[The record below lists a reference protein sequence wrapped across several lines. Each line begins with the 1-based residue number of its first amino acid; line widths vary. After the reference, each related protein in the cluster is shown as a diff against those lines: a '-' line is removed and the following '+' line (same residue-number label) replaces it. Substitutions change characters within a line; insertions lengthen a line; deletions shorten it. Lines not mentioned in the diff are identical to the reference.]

1 MLTLI
6 RQSVWGRDFGV
17 SGSSIG
23 CAKAML
29 GSVFDV
35 VFREPL
41 PGFIEEGEV
50 SDELAIGIIRRAIE
64 EAVHGG
70 KKNGPISAIYS
81 TVGGCVAL

>member
-41 PGFIEEGEV
+41 PGFIEDGEV
-50 SDELAIGIIRRAIE
+50 SDELAIGIIRSGPSKRPFRA
-64 EAVHGG
+64 V
-70 KKNGPISAIYS
+70 KRMDRSAQYIQRW
-81 TVGGCVAL
+81 VDA